1 MYRVS
6 HQFWNLRFF
15 RERAEIQKIQG
26 HVMKFNF
33 WFYLLGHL
41 FSSKFRLMCSQWF
54 FKVLRKAWDLKKEA
68 FKKIFK
74 SIFSACVSTRIV
86 LTKLS
91 KLLMTHHL
99 GSCPKK
105 FFQMNF
111 QISWIFLC
119 YRFQKVLEIDLKN
132 IFTQNAKS
140 QVFLNDFQGILPKL
154 NPWFY
159 RSLSAS
165 SILKSGKKSVRT
177 NTSLGWKMRYA
188 ARSRIKSWTS

>member
-1 MYRVS
+1 MPSEFSFSDLYVQELILKVWKRPRV
-6 HQFWNLRFF
+6 L
-15 RERAEIQKIQG
+15 QK
-26 HVMKFNF
+26 
-33 WFYLLGHL
+33 
-41 FSSKFRLMCSQWF
+41 C
-54 FKVLRKAWDLKKEA
+54 A

-74 SIFSACVSTRIV
+74 CIFSACVWSRIFG
-86 LTKLS
+86 TKLS

-105 FFQMNF
+105 IFRMNF

-165 SILKSGKKSVRT
+165 SILKSGKKSVQT

-188 ARSRIKSWTS
+188 SRSRIKSWTS